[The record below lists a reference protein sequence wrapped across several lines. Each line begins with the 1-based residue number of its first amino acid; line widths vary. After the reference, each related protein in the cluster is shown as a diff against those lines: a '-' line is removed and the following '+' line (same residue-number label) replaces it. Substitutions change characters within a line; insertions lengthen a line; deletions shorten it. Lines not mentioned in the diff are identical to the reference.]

1 MPLVKVILLLKQLS
15 SPSPLE
21 RGWGEEKFEVA

>member
-1 MPLVKVILLLKQLS
+1 MMQSRFIKYIFEIRN

-21 RGWGEEKFEVA
+21 RGWGEEK

>member
-1 MPLVKVILLLKQLS
+1 MIQSRFIKYIFEIRN

-21 RGWGEEKFEVA
+21 RGWGEEK